1 MTKFIDNRVLNN
13 FEGKNYIRQK
23 NKFKINKIEPDK
35 LYMFEKK
42 EKGLT

>member
-1 MTKFIDNRVLNN
+1 MTKFIDNRVLNI
-13 FEGKNYIRQK
+13 FVGKIIPQK

>member
-13 FEGKNYIRQK
+13 FGGKIIRQK

-35 LYMFEKK
+35 LHMFEKK
-42 EKGLT
+42 EKDLT